1 VGLEGVGVARV
12 DVERLAPVA
21 EELLEGDGAEGD
33 GLDVLQ
39 VGGRRLRPVL
49 QLLQEGGPRH
59 ICEDPARR
67 EQEPYGEGGK
77 EGEACA

>member
-1 VGLEGVGVARV
+1 
-12 DVERLAPVA
+12 
-21 EELLEGDGAEGD
+21 
-33 GLDVLQ
+33 VLQ